1 MSLAALHTDEQYAL
15 LTALD
20 RSMAIIEFSPD
31 GQVLRANRNYL
42 DIFGYSEE
50 EILQRAHQS
59 FCIDSHA
66 QSEDYR
72 SFWNT
77 LLNGHFSTGLYQR
90 IAADGRCVW
99 LEASYNPIHDD
110 SGALLKIVKFA
121 SDVTARI
128 EHEQQQR
135 EYIQRLA
142 LSADK
147 ASSALI
153 MTDRHGEVV
162 YTNQALTQLF
172 GYQPADLLGHP
183 IEQIFNLPHADD
195 DAFEQIRAGLL
206 EGKSYHSEEMILN
219 KFNHPLWC
227 SLSAS
232 PIFDEQQRLSYCI
245 TVLTDIT
252 ATKMREMLQHKV
264 LEAMAREASLSEVM
278 LLICREVERI
288 APEVIASILQVDEEG
303 FLRPLASP
311 SLPESYSNALD
322 GVHSGPCV
330 GSCGTAAFRNEP
342 VLVRDIS
349 SDPLWSEYKSLAL
362 PLGLRACWSTPIP
375 SSDGRVIG
383 TFAFYY
389 RESRSPDDLHKRLV
403 DMSIHLCS
411 LALERESAR
420 LRIRQLA
427 FYDSLTGLPNRS
439 LLLAQAEQAIA
450 SAKRKSESLV
460 VLFID
465 LDRFKQVNDSLGHP
479 AGDELL
485 GMIAQRLREQMRGGD
500 IVGRLSG
507 DEFVVLLNPC
517 TTEQATNTV
526 ERLLG
531 LLSQPCQ
538 IAGVSLMPS
547 ASIGISQYPENGTD
561 METLLHRA
569 DLAMYQAK
577 TNGRSHFSFFSDEMN
592 QLAQERLALET
603 ALREALQQRTLTLH
617 YQPQINL
624 KDGRLHGIEALARWR
639 HPTFGNIS
647 PMRFIPLAEECGLIG
662 QLGQWA
668 LEESCRQLAA
678 WRKAGLDIPSISVNL
693 SPTNFHNLELTQQ
706 INATL
711 AEHALAPQDLTLEI
725 TESVLLD
732 TNPSTLRTLNEVHA
746 QGIGL
751 AMDDFGTGYSS
762 LGYLRRLP
770 LNELKLDRSFV
781 HDMEHDEAALALTHA
796 VIHIGESLKMTVVA
810 EGVENEAQRTLL
822 EQQGYKIAQGYLFSR
837 PLAPEQMEDWMR
849 RARVDESSAQK

>member
-1 MSLAALHTDEQYAL
+1 MSVAAPREAQQQAL

-20 RSMAIIEFSPD
+20 RSMAIIEFAPD

-50 EILQRAHQS
+50 QILQRSHGS
-59 FCIDSHA
+59 FCVESHA
-66 QSEDYR
+66 RSEDYR
-72 SFWNT
+72 IFWDT
-77 LLNGHFSTGLYQR
+77 LLSGRFSTGLYQR
-90 IAADGRCVW
+90 VAADGHCVW
-99 LEASYNPIHDD
+99 LEASYNPIHD
-110 SGALLKIVKFA
+110 STGALLKIVKFA

-128 EHEQQQR
+128 EHERQQR

-147 ASSALI
+147 ASNTLI
-153 MTDRHGEVV
+153 MTDRHGAVV
-162 YTNQALTQLF
+162 YANQALTQLF
-172 GYQPADLLGHP
+172 GFQPGELLGQP
-183 IEQIFNLPHADD
+183 MEQVFNLPHAGSDV
-195 DAFEQIRAGLL
+195 FERIHSCLL
-206 EGKSYHSEEMILN
+206 EGRSYHSEEMIIG
-219 KFNHPLWC
+219 KFNQPLWC

-232 PIFDEQQRLSYCI
+232 PVLDEQNQLNHCI
-245 TVLTDIT
+245 IALTDIT
-252 ATKMREMLQHKV
+252 TSRMREMLQHKV
-264 LEAMAREASLSEVM
+264 LEAMAREASLTDVM

-288 APEVIASILQVDEEG
+288 APEVIASILQVDEQDC
-303 FLRPLASP
+303 LRPLASP
-311 SLPESYSNALD
+311 SLPESYAQALD
-322 GVHSGPCV
+322 GLPIGPCV
-330 GSCGTAAFRNEP
+330 GSCGTAAFRNAP
-342 VLVRDIS
+342 VLVRDIAT
-349 SDPLWSEYKSLAL
+349 DPLWSEYKALAL

-375 SSDGRVIG
+375 GGDGKAIG

-389 RESRSPDDLHKRLV
+389 RESRGPDDFHKRLV
-403 DMSIHLCS
+403 EMSTHLCS

-450 SAKRKSESLV
+450 NAKRQGENLM

-485 GMIAQRLREQMRGGD
+485 GIIAQRLREQMRGGD

-517 TTEQATNTV
+517 TTEQATNTI
-526 ERLLG
+526 ERLQE
-531 LLSQPCQ
+531 LLSQPCRV
-538 IAGVSLMPS
+538 AGVTLTPS
-547 ASIGISQYPENGTD
+547 ASIGISQYPENGHD

-577 TNGRSHFSFFSDEMN
+577 ANGRSHFSFFSDEMN

-624 KDGRLHGIEALARWR
+624 ESGRLHGIEALARWH
-639 HPTFGNIS
+639 HPTFGNVS

-678 WRKAGLDIPSISVNL
+678 WRRAGLDVPAISVNL
-693 SPTNFHNLELTQQ
+693 SPTNFHNLELTRY
-706 INATL
+706 INDTL
-711 AEHALAPQDLTLEI
+711 SEHALAPRDLTLEI

-751 AMDDFGTGYSS
+751 SMDDFGTGYSS

-770 LNELKLDRSFV
+770 LDELKLDKIFV
-781 HDMEHDEAALALTHA
+781 HDMEHDETALALTHA
-796 VIHIGESLKMTVVA
+796 VIRIGESLKMTVVA
-810 EGVENEAQRTLL
+810 EGVETQAQRELL
-822 EQQGYKIAQGYLFSR
+822 EQQGYKVAQGYLFSR
-837 PLAPEQMEDWMR
+837 PLAPEQMEDWLR
-849 RARVDESSAQK
+849 RTVDQNT